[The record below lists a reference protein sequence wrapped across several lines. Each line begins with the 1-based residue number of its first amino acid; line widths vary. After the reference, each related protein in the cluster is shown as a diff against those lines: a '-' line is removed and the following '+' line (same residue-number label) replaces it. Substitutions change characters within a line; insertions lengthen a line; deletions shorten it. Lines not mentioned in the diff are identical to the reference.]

1 MSING
6 EAVYDYV
13 GDLLS
18 DSVTRCGVLATHV
31 KLMTQRALFCEDH
44 FQVTATP
51 LDGTG
56 VASL

>member
-18 DSVTRCGVLATHV
+18 DSVTRFGVLATHV
-31 KLMTQRALFCEDH
+31 KLMTQRALLCEDH

>member
-1 MSING
+1 M
-6 EAVYDYV
+6 YDYV

-18 DSVTRCGVLATHV
+18 DSVTRFGVPATHV
-31 KLMTQRALFCEDH
+31 KLMTQRALLSEDH
-44 FQVTATP
+44 FQATATL